1 MVAWAHGTSGIVA
14 RCGPSVARAAE
25 EIPSLEEMIQA
36 GYVVTATDYPGLGTP
51 GGHPYLVGTSEGR
64 AVLDS
69 VRAAR
74 ALPGAGAG
82 ADVAIW
88 GHSQGGHAALFAGD
102 LAPTYA
108 PGAPRRRPG
117 GGRPGQRARRSSSPG
132 TWTRSPGKV
141 LTSMAVVSWT
151 KLYPGRHHGSG
162 DRDGG
167 DPVREGR
174 GRPLHRD
181 DATSPSPALPDVT
194 GFRLGFAKGDPTKTP
209 PWDALFQQ
217 NSTPTTKLA
226 APLLVTQGAKDT
238 IVWPEVTQPY
248 VAALCKAGSVVKLTM
263 YPSEDHFGVRTASA
277 PEVLTWMADRF
288 AGNPAPTTC

>member
-1 MVAWAHGTSGIVA
+1 M
-14 RCGPSVARAAE
+14 
-25 EIPSLEEMIQA
+25 
-36 GYVVTATDYPGLGTP
+36 
-51 GGHPYLVGTSEGR
+51 
-64 AVLDS
+64 
-69 VRAAR
+69 
-74 ALPGAGAG
+74 
-82 ADVAIW
+82 
-88 GHSQGGHAALFAGD
+88 
-102 LAPTYA
+102 
-108 PGAPRRRPG
+108 
-117 GGRPGQRARRSSSPG
+117 
-132 TWTRSPGKV
+132 
-141 LTSMAVVSWT
+141 
-151 KLYPGRHHGSG
+151 
-162 DRDGG
+162 
-167 DPVREGR
+167 
-174 GRPLHRD
+174 
-181 DATSPSPALPDVT
+181 T